1 MGQFAEIAEKFR
13 AYHTNS
19 LNVAL
24 HMVTTPMGIVAALIA
39 LRQNLAETEYAY
51 EALVGAYVVSLLF
64 TLKNVGLWF
73 ATAAWMGGLVV
84 VADQLAPAFDAYA
97 TLKLLAAGY
106 VGQELAHLIT
116 NEKTFQSSYQFK
128 SLGWPALL
136 LEHTYYLLPL
146 CLDALVHMRESF
158 ASWIVA
164 HNYVVRCKL
173 TSKEDR
179 AALKTVYDFVTAED
193 PARDQT
199 AHWWYQRLEGKVSD
213 AFTHVMQCEPM
224 TGMFW
229 ERFRKDCYNV
239 EPIPEMNEIYVA
251 SSHHD
256 NNSDTVFYTQHC
268 DGPWSVY
275 PFCHVYRVMCAVNP
289 NVQVET
295 NFTME
300 RSGGCLSDG
309 DAVGFDYTREIHV
322 ISDLATKNKDR
333 RITLKLH
340 YVVYPKCFGY
350 FGKVKGTLA
359 TWYNTTARNLFLAT
373 IKPRG
378 VVWKFMAWNVIF
390 WTKRVRELEMYA
402 GLNNVALAAA
412 LFAVGKFTHPKFFMC
427 ATSFTHYCMY
437 IATYHHRDR
446 INFGVFK
453 RNVVF
458 FKTIALTHLC
468 WNYLA
473 NFEFDPVSVAMLV
486 VGYGLSTA
494 ATVALGMDQTYFGV
508 ELGVMEPRFVS
519 GFPYNCVPHPMIVGS
534 MIGLLGFHKMEA
546 FRTALPYLVPAHC
559 VMYFTHMVQE
569 QVRDIYRND
578 WGGKGAN
585 KAAATT
591 AKRGKAKA
599 Q

>member
-239 EPIPEMNEIYVA
+239 EPIPAMNEIYVA

-309 DAVGFDYTREIHV
+309 DAVGFDYNREIHV

-494 ATVALGMDQTYFGV
+494 ATVALGMGQTYFGV